1 MKKTYR
7 QESDYE
13 AAKTVTTPPVRLAR
27 RVHSLI
33 RLILFVSAGGRCEF
47 DGCNKYLLAHPVTLT
62 EGNFAEVAHI
72 VAFQLG
78 GPRGRNEMR
87 PVDVH
92 RPENLMLLCAAC
104 HKEIDDHP
112 DRYSVTALRAFK
124 QKHET
129 HVRHM
134 TSLRPEHRT
143 SVLMVMA
150 NIGEQSPF
158 IPFDQVIEALAPM
171 YPVSRPGKI
180 IDLASIPVHDAASL
194 ETAREA
200 IRRGLAQLYDTGGEV
215 QEVKHLS
222 IFALAPIPLLVDLGA
237 RLSNKIK
244 TDLFQRHRD
253 TEDWTWKRSGTH
265 VAYACGIVRKGTDP
279 LRAAL
284 IISLSGKIRVD
295 DLPSNID
302 KAFTVYELTLKDAT
316 PNATFLRTHAHLE
329 GFRTAYQTL
338 LGSILDAQ
346 GIVKELHVFP
356 AVPAPI
362 AILCGR
368 DLMPKVHPALLV
380 YDFDKQ
386 KGGFTFQLKVNA
398 YGHE

>member
-1 MKKTYR
+1 MKTRRKK
-7 QESDYE
+7 SDSE
-13 AAKTVTTPPVRLAR
+13 AAQTVTPPVWLAR
-27 RVHSLI
+27 RVPSLT

-72 VAFQLG
+72 VAFQVG
-78 GPRGRNEMR
+78 GPRGRSEAR
-87 PVDVH
+87 PLDVH
-92 RPENLMLLCAAC
+92 RAENLMLLCAAC

-112 DRYSVTALRAFK
+112 EQYSVTALRAFK
-124 QKHET
+124 EKHER
-129 HVRHM
+129 HIRHM

-143 SVLMVMA
+143 SVLMITA
-150 NIGEQSPF
+150 NIGDQSPF
-158 IPFDQVIEALAPM
+158 TSFDQVIEALAPI

-180 IDLASIPVHDAASL
+180 IDLTSIPIHDAASL

-215 QEVKHLS
+215 QDVKHLS
-222 IFALAPIPLLVDLGA
+222 IFALGPIPLLVDLGA

-253 TEDWTWKRSGTH
+253 TEDWTWKRSGPRVIYTT
-265 VAYACGIVRKGTDP
+265 GIVREGTDP
-279 LRAAL
+279 SRAAL
-284 IISLSGKIRVD
+284 IVSLSGKIRVGN
-295 DLPSNID
+295 LPSTID
-302 KAFTVYELTLKDAT
+302 KTFTVYELTLKDAT
-316 PNATFLRTHAHLE
+316 PNAAFLRTRADLE
-329 GFRTAYQTL
+329 EFRTAYQAL
-338 LGSILDAQ
+338 LGSILDTQ
-346 GIVKELHVFP
+346 GIVKELHFFP

-368 DLMPKVHPALLV
+368 DLMPKVHPGLLV

-398 YGHE
+398 HGRE

>member
-1 MKKTYR
+1 MMMTRR
-7 QESDYE
+7 QESNSE
-13 AAKTVTTPPVRLAR
+13 AAKAVTPPVRLAR
-27 RVHSLI
+27 RVPSLT

-78 GPRGRNEMR
+78 GPRGRSEVR
-87 PVDVH
+87 PSDVH
-92 RPENLMLLCAAC
+92 GPENLMLLCAAC

-112 DRYSVTALRAFK
+112 ERYPVTALRAFK
-124 QKHET
+124 QKHER
-129 HVRHM
+129 HIRHM

-143 SVLMVMA
+143 SVLMVTA

-180 IDLASIPVHDAASL
+180 IDLTSIPAHDAASL

-237 RLSNKIK
+237 RLSNKIR

-253 TEDWTWKRSGTH
+253 TEDWTWKRSGTL
-265 VAYACGIVRKGTDP
+265 VAYTCGIVRKGTDP
-279 LRAAL
+279 SRAAL

-295 DLPSNID
+295 DLPSIID
-302 KAFTVYELTLKDAT
+302 GTFTVYELTLKDAT
-316 PNATFLRTHAHLE
+316 PNATFLRTRANLE
-329 GFRTAYQTL
+329 GFRTAYQAL
-338 LGSILDAQ
+338 LGSILDSQ
-346 GIVKELHVFP
+346 GIVRELHFFP
-356 AVPAPI
+356 AVPAAI

-398 YGHE
+398 HGYE